1 MDLAVQYPEK
11 VVPIERMFS
20 RIHRGDRV
28 FIGTG
33 CGEPQALVKALG
45 DYVRVRP
52 KAFFDVEVLHVWTL
66 GVAPYTDEKL
76 KDNFRHNSFFISGNA
91 RQAVNQGLAD
101 YTPIFL
107 SQVPD
112 LIRRGDLGINVA
124 LIQTSPPNELGYLN
138 LGVSVDI
145 VKAAVEKAPLVIAQV
160 NSFMPRVHGD
170 GFLHIQDVDYL
181 FPCDEPLLEYKPEAD
196 SEIARRIGGYV
207 ARLVRDGDTI
217 QVGYGSIPNAVLAA
231 LKDKKHLG
239 VHTELLSDGIVDLMQ
254 SGVVDNSRKTLHR
267 GKTIAA
273 FCMGSRSTY
282 DYIHDNPAV
291 EFRTIDYTNDLL
303 VISRLENMVAINSA
317 LEMDLTGQASAE
329 SIGSFF
335 YSGIGGQA
343 DFMRGAVLSKH
354 GRAIL
359 CLPSTAQGGKVSR
372 IVPFLKQG
380 AGVTLNRGDVHY
392 IVTEYGIA
400 YLHGKNIRD
409 RAMALISV
417 AHPDF
422 RSELVEEAKRS
433 KLIYSD
439 QVFIPGER
447 GEYPEQLETY
457 RTTKKGLDIFIRPVR
472 ICDEPLLKDFFYS
485 LSDQSLYTRF
495 ISLRKDMPHQEL
507 QKFTVV
513 DYTREMV
520 LLAVLREGERER
532 VIGIGQFGLNEADHT
547 AETAFVVADEY
558 QGKGVATELLDCL
571 IRIARRRGLLGLTA
585 EALKENAPMIRVFL
599 NAGFSIVNSTSD
611 VHEFKLEL

>member
-1 MDLAVQYPEK
+1 
-11 VVPIERMFS
+11 
-20 RIHRGDRV
+20 
-28 FIGTG
+28 
-33 CGEPQALVKALG
+33 
-45 DYVRVRP
+45 
-52 KAFFDVEVLHVWTL
+52 
-66 GVAPYTDEKL
+66 
-76 KDNFRHNSFFISGNA
+76 
-91 RQAVNQGLAD
+91 
-101 YTPIFL
+101 
-107 SQVPD
+107 
-112 LIRRGDLGINVA
+112 
-124 LIQTSPPNELGYLN
+124 
-138 LGVSVDI
+138 
-145 VKAAVEKAPLVIAQV
+145 
-160 NSFMPRVHGD
+160 
-170 GFLHIQDVDYL
+170 
-181 FPCDEPLLEYKPEAD
+181 
-196 SEIARRIGGYV
+196 
-207 ARLVRDGDTI
+207 
-217 QVGYGSIPNAVLAA
+217 
-231 LKDKKHLG
+231 
-239 VHTELLSDGIVDLMQ
+239 
-254 SGVVDNSRKTLHR
+254 
-267 GKTIAA
+267 
-273 FCMGSRSTY
+273 
-282 DYIHDNPAV
+282 
-291 EFRTIDYTNDLL
+291 
-303 VISRLENMVAINSA
+303 
-317 LEMDLTGQASAE
+317 
-329 SIGSFF
+329 
-335 YSGIGGQA
+335 
-343 DFMRGAVLSKH
+343 MRGAVLSKH